1 MERWEVKYLC
11 KLNLST
17 HDKSHSWPAWV
28 VSSNTGSEEF
38 CYNQE
43 ILNIFTYPHIWKINN
58 TYNHWLILFI
68 ALFIAAVNAKVMINI
83 LWTLKTIKRFSF
95 VSIRD
100 FLARLH
106 FRYINNLFPDT
117 DMDALMLFASW
128 AMVMMHLEAGEASW
142 KLDSRGDPGV
152 WADTAFIRDVTASWI
167 RHGICHD

>member
-1 MERWEVKYLC
+1 M
-11 KLNLST
+11 
-17 HDKSHSWPAWV
+17 

-43 ILNIFTYPHIWKINN
+43 ILNIFTYPHFWKINK

-68 ALFIAAVNAKVMINI
+68 ALFIAAVNAKVIINI

-128 AMVMMHLEAGEASW
+128 AMVMMHLEAGEGFMEAGLPGRSW
-142 KLDSRGDPGV
+142 SLGWHSLHP
-152 WADTAFIRDVTASWI
+152 W
-167 RHGICHD
+167 RHGVMDSSWHLSWLAHHPSLLSPLPRCQP